1 MILVKKL
8 MIMKLMILN
17 LELVILLAY
26 QNIKTFLQKAMFQ
39 TGLKRFLRLKKLKAP
54 FYGHV
59 ISDLKGKEIT
69 GTSYKNCKNTKKKQK
84 TTTTANKQ
92 TDKQTKIKKSL
103 EFKN

>member
-1 MILVKKL
+1 
-8 MIMKLMILN
+8 MILN

-69 GTSYKNCKNTKKKQK
+69 GTSYKNCKNTKKKTKHNNNSTQTNRQTHKNQK
-84 TTTTANKQ
+84 
-92 TDKQTKIKKSL
+92 
-103 EFKN
+103 EFRV

>member
-54 FYGHV
+54 FCGHV

-69 GTSYKNCKNTKKKQK
+69 GTSYKNCKNTKQK
-84 TTTTANKQ
+84 TKNNNNSKQ
-92 TDKQTKIKKSL
+92 TNRQTNKNQK
-103 EFKN
+103 EFRV

>member
-54 FYGHV
+54 FCGHV

-69 GTSYKNCKNTKKKQK
+69 GTSYKNCKNTKKNKKQQQQQ
-84 TTTTANKQ
+84 TNKQ
-92 TDKQTKIKKSL
+92 TNKQKS
-103 EFKN
+103 KRA